1 MQRKLHF
8 PWNCQRTCY
17 SEISTLA
24 QTPRSTLFKADFL
37 NYESLCSAIS
47 GCTAV
52 FHLACPVP
60 SIIVPNPQVETIEPA
75 VKGTT
80 NVLEAKV
87 QRLVFVSSIVAISIN
102 PNLPKDKVID
112 ESYSSDKDYCKRTRN
127 WYCFSKTEAEEQALD
142 FAKRTG
148 LDLVSIC
155 PSLVFWPILQSTT
168 VNTSS
173 LVLLKLLKGVDSLEK
188 KIRWI
193 VDVRYVVYAILLT
206 YEKLEAKGR
215 YVFHSH
221 NIKTRDMLEKLKSIY
236 PSYKYPANYTEV
248 DDYISFSSEKLQR
261 LGWKYRSLEEALI
274 DSVESY
280 REAGLLQSE

>member
-1 MQRKLHF
+1 
-8 PWNCQRTCY
+8 
-17 SEISTLA
+17 
-24 QTPRSTLFKADFL
+24 TLFKADFL

-60 SIIVPNPQVETIEPA
+60 SIIVPNPQAILFIYIFGVETIEPA

-221 NIKTRDMLEKLKSIY
+221 NIKTRDMLEKLKITCLTISFIHG
-236 PSYKYPANYTEV
+236 SYTEV